1 MIIAGRGKRRGLRV
15 QLSLQLSE
23 GPVPSEVTWAALTPD
38 ERLAA
43 VAALARVMTKS
54 VENKEEHDE

>member
-1 MIIAGRGKRRGLRV
+1 V

-23 GPVPSEVTWAALTPD
+23 SPAPPAVAWEALTPE

-43 VAALARVMTKS
+43 VAALARVMAKS
-54 VENKEEHDE
+54 INNKEEDDE